1 MTAIFFD
8 ILCISNLV
16 EPLLL
21 ETLYSIRN
29 FIANCDTTKK
39 LLLEPIK
46 TSTKVVTTSSSLID
60 ILVHMAQKSHLSDDA
75 FYGCIENLKIL
86 ALHGESRAV
95 LLKVCE
101 NCIIERLQLNQRAFL
116 ASSLQSTLLSQM
128 TDSLARYLKARDY
141 GRAEAL
147 VQFLINLSLNTDSQT
162 QVIRAPG
169 GVSFQRISND
179 HMLIQWLDRS
189 LATPYR
195 VTLIQVPL
203 NPCVLLVPVA

>member
-8 ILCISNLV
+8 ILCVSNLV

-29 FIANCDTTKK
+29 FIDNCDTTKK

-46 TSTKVVTTSSSLID
+46 TGTKVVTSTSSLID
-60 ILVHMAQKSHLSDDA
+60 ILVHMAQKSQSSDDA

-101 NCIIERLQLNQRAFL
+101 N
-116 ASSLQSTLLSQM
+116 
-128 TDSLARYLKARDY
+128 YP
-141 GRAEAL
+141 
-147 VQFLINLSLNTDSQT
+147 V
-162 QVIRAPG
+162 
-169 GVSFQRISND
+169 
-179 HMLIQWLDRS
+179 DRS
-189 LATPYR
+189 
-195 VTLIQVPL
+195 
-203 NPCVLLVPVA
+203 